1 MSRPGYSTRPMPLHP
16 QFVWAVES
24 GVLTLA
30 EATTLASLP
39 PWETVRTVDDETAV
53 LMRRYLWWLRT
64 IDRPQ

>member
-1 MSRPGYSTRPMPLHP
+1 MTSLGYSMSLHP

-24 GVLTLA
+24 GVLTWTEARSLA
-30 EATTLASLP
+30 ALP